1 MPEPS
6 NVPLRVFLCHSSRD
20 QSTARELYRQLKD
33 EKWLDV
39 WFLEAKLLP
48 SQDWDSEITRAVQSS
63 DVLVALYSKGYLE
76 KEEPSYPAIPFVN
89 EILRSKPGKSNPI
102 IVLRLDD
109 HFVSKSLTTG
119 EVID

>member
-89 EILRSKPGKSNPI
+89 EIL
-102 IVLRLDD
+102 
-109 HFVSKSLTTG
+109 
-119 EVID
+119 